1 MKSNHIE
8 YWHFIKESSVP
19 ARIGLI
25 IALYVSTHLGLSFNQ
40 LPEMITLA
48 ITAMFAMHII
58 TWMLFTAFLGPE
70 K

>member
-1 MKSNHIE
+1 MKSNHLE
-8 YWHFIKESSVP
+8 YWQTIKDSSVA

-25 IALYVSTHLGLSFNQ
+25 LSLCIWTHLGLSLNQ
-40 LPEMITLA
+40 LPEIITLA
-48 ITAMFAMHII
+48 ITVMFAFHII

>member
-1 MKSNHIE
+1 MKSNHLE
-8 YWHFIKESSVP
+8 YWQFIKESSVP

-25 IALYVSTHLGLSFNQ
+25 IALYIWTHLGLSFNQ

-48 ITAMFAMHII
+48 ITVMFAMHII